1 MEKLKDLKKKLC
13 EELAHYDSVSLSL
26 SNLDTIDKLAHA
38 IKNLDKIIKAEN
50 EDYGYSNRYEGG
62 WSNRSY
68 PRYSYAD
75 MKDGLRKLMDNAPDE
90 QTRVELSRMMQ
101 KFEN

>member
-38 IKNLDKIIKAEN
+38 IKNLDKTIKAE
-50 EDYGYSNRYEGG
+50 EEGHGYSNEGG

-75 MKDGLRKLMDNAPDE
+75 VKDGLKRLIDNAPDE
-90 QTRVELSRMMQ
+90 QTRMELSRTMQ
-101 KFEN
+101 RFE

>member
-26 SNLDTIDKLAHA
+26 SNLDTIDKLAHS
-38 IKNLDKIIKAEN
+38 IKNLDKIIKVE
-50 EDYGYSNRYEGG
+50 EEGHGYSSEGG

-75 MKDGLRKLMDNAPDE
+75 VKDGLKRLIDNAPDE
-90 QTRVELSRMMQ
+90 QTRMELSRVMQ
-101 KFEN
+101 RFE